1 MTAIPT
7 VVITAI
13 ATALLAAGG
22 YAVGHKQG
30 AAVCAADW
38 QAKELASN
46 QAWQQAQQRQQA
58 HADELQR
65 QLAQAQTNT
74 RIRYKEI
81 LREIPAATSGR
92 PCLGADALSVLD
104 RFQSGT
110 APSLRLSATASE
122 SAGATDAVASDTQI
136 AQWAL
141 DAIEQ
146 HERERARCN
155 ALIEWHRQP

>member
-1 MTAIPT
+1 MTPIPT

-13 ATALLAAGG
+13 ATALLVAGG

-30 AAVCAADW
+30 ATACAADW
-38 QAKELASN
+38 QARELASN
-46 QAWQQAQQRQQA
+46 QAWQQA

-65 QLAQAQTNT
+65 QLALAQTNA
-74 RIRYKEI
+74 RIRYKEV
-81 LREIPAATSGR
+81 LREIPATTSGR
-92 PCLGADALSVLD
+92 PCLGADALGVLD

-110 APSLRLSATASE
+110 APGLRLSATASE
-122 SAGATDAVASDTQI
+122 SAGATDAVASDTQV

>member
-1 MTAIPT
+1 MTPIPT

-13 ATALLAAGG
+13 ATALLASGG

-30 AAVCAADW
+30 ATACAADW
-38 QAKELASN
+38 QARELAST

-92 PCLGADALSVLD
+92 PCLGADALS
-104 RFQSGT
+104 
-110 APSLRLSATASE
+110 
-122 SAGATDAVASDTQI
+122 
-136 AQWAL
+136 
-141 DAIEQ
+141 
-146 HERERARCN
+146 
-155 ALIEWHRQP
+155 

>member
-1 MTAIPT
+1 MSAIPT
-7 VVITAI
+7 VFITAI

-30 AAVCAADW
+30 ATACAADW
-38 QAKELASN
+38 QSKELASS
-46 QAWQQAQQRQQA
+46 QAWRQDQQRQQA

-65 QLAQAQTNT
+65 QLALAQANT
-74 RIRYKEI
+74 RIRYKEVI
-81 LREIPAATSGR
+81 REIPATTSGR
-92 PCLGADALSVLD
+92 PCLGADALGVLD

-146 HERERARCN
+146 HEHERARCN

>member
-1 MTAIPT
+1 M
-7 VVITAI
+7 
-13 ATALLAAGG
+13 
-22 YAVGHKQG
+22 
-30 AAVCAADW
+30 
-38 QAKELASN
+38 AST
-46 QAWQQAQQRQQA
+46 AWQLEQARSELVANQRQQA

-74 RIRYKEI
+74 RIRYKEV
-81 LREIPAATSGR
+81 LREIPATTSGR
-92 PCLGADALSVLD
+92 PCLGADALGVLD
-104 RFQSGT
+104 RFQSGA

>member
-1 MTAIPT
+1 MSAIPT
-7 VVITAI
+7 VFITAI

-30 AAVCAADW
+30 ATACAADW
-38 QAKELASN
+38 QARELAST

-81 LREIPAATSGR
+81 LREIPATTSGR
-92 PCLGADALSVLD
+92 PCLGADALGLLD
-104 RFQSGT
+104 RFQLAAQSRGGL
-110 APSLRLSATASE
+110 PATTGE
-122 SAGATDAVASDTQI
+122 SAGASGTAATDTQV
-136 AQWAL
+136 AQWAA
-141 DAIEQ
+141 DVIEQ

-155 ALIEWHRQP
+155 ALIDWHRAE